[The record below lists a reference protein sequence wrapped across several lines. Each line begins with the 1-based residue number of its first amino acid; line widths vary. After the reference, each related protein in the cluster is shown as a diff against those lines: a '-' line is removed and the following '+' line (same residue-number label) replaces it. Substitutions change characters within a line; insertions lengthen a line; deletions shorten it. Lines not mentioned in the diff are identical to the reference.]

1 MPAYITRLLTRISD
15 LHSRNTRYANYNLV
29 CANYNLVCPKFKRKL
44 DGGKT
49 FNVTTC
55 QLWNS
60 LPITIRQMTS
70 ILSFTKALKQFFSR
84 KPKEFESFFS
94 LICFYFL
101 VSWLCHLILEI
112 YFISDFIKRFTNNT
126 HEQVVKT

>member
-29 CANYNLVCPKFKRKL
+29 CLKFKRKL

-55 QLWNS
+55 QLSNS
-60 LPITIRQMTS
+60 LPTTIGKMTS
-70 ILSFTKALKQFFSR
+70 VLSFTKALKQFFLGNQ
-84 KPKEFESFFS
+84 EFESFYS
-94 LICFYFL
+94 LICFYVL
-101 VSWLCHLILEI
+101 VS
-112 YFISDFIKRFTNNT
+112 
-126 HEQVVKT
+126 